1 MEAGGIMAFKDIL
14 VHVDGSPH
22 AGIRLDL
29 ALKLA
34 VDHQAH
40 LIALNVRTRSK
51 VPSMVTAQFG
61 TEMDTILAQGDDEMA
76 VVAKALVD
84 ARAVVAGLSVEWR
97 DVTGDMFETIA
108 LHARYCDLVVIGQ
121 TAPDSLDGGSLPD
134 DLILAIGRPML
145 VVPYAGHFQSVG
157 RRVLVAW
164 NASREAT
171 RAVHDAMPIL
181 CRADLVRVIAVNP
194 GHGMAGH
201 GDIPGADICLHLSRH
216 GVKAVCEHIRS
227 DEVEAGAMLLNRA
240 SDEDCDLLVMGGYG
254 RSRLREMV
262 LGGATHHLLRHMTVP
277 VLLSH

>member
-1 MEAGGIMAFKDIL
+1 MAFKDIL

-34 VDHQAH
+34 ADHQAH

-76 VVAKALVD
+76 VAAKALVD
-84 ARAVVAGLSVEWR
+84 ARAAVAGLSVEWR
-97 DVTGDMFETIA
+97 DVTGDMLETIA
-108 LHARYCDLVVIGQ
+108 LHARYCDLVIIGQ

-145 VVPYAGHFQSVG
+145 VVPYAGRFQSVG

-216 GVKAVCEHIRS
+216 GVKAICEHIRS

>member
-1 MEAGGIMAFKDIL
+1 MAFKDIL

-34 VDHQAH
+34 ADHQAH
-40 LIALNVRTRSK
+40 LIALNVRARSK

-76 VVAKALVD
+76 VSAKALVD
-84 ARAVVAGLSVEWR
+84 ARAAVAGLSVEWR

-108 LHARYCDLVVIGQ
+108 LHARYCDLVIIGQ

-227 DEVEAGAMLLNRA
+227 DEVEAGAMLLNRT